1 MVIFGGFNDEFNNDM
16 FYCYFEE
23 EVDTSKI
30 DPWYIPDTLNSIDN
44 PFRSD
49 LHFIIEPGY
58 PNLNN
63 IVFSHS
69 YMFSK

>member
-30 DPWYIPDTLNSIDN
+30 DP
-44 PFRSD
+44 
-49 LHFIIEPGY
+49 
-58 PNLNN
+58 
-63 IVFSHS
+63 
-69 YMFSK
+69 